1 LAIVENMRLRWVLVL
16 AFATIPVILAS
27 LYLVGLLFSA
37 LQVFLDIFIG
47 IPIAFVCFP
56 IAMKAKARVKK
67 AKKEE
72 LRREDDVLLQAV
84 AFSQSIIFILLN
96 LTENTRKLTLI
107 YLVAVVTVIFYA
119 LRAWAKIKDSSKYR
133 YRSMVVFSFV
143 CSNSVTS
150 IISLLFNLPDRFYLF
165 SLTSIYGGI
174 ALGVFSIASSVFS
187 RRYDYE
193 GHGFL

>member
-1 LAIVENMRLRWVLVL
+1 MRLRWILGFTTV
-16 AFATIPVILAS
+16 IVILTI
-27 LYLVGLLFSA
+27 LCLVGFLFP
-37 LQVFLDIFIG
+37 VFQFLLDILIG
-47 IPIAFVCFP
+47 FPFAFVGYFF
-56 IAMKAKARVKK
+56 AVKASARVKK

-96 LTENTRKLTLI
+96 LTENTHKLTLI
-107 YLVAVVTVIFYA
+107 YLVAMVTVVFYA
-119 LRAWAKIKDSSKYR
+119 LRAWAKIEDSAKYR
-133 YRSMVVFSFV
+133 YRSMVAFSFV

-150 IISLLFNLPDRFYLF
+150 IISLLFSLPDRFYLF

-174 ALGVFSIASSVFS
+174 ALGVFFIASMVFS

-193 GHGFL
+193 GHGFF